1 MRELLDTHVWIW
13 WLTGQ
18 SRLPESERD
27 ALDTMARSGHPP
39 GLSAISLW
47 EAQMLYKRGRLELD
61 PPFSEW
67 LRLAA
72 DPGTVCLLPL
82 DTEVLIALE
91 ELPESFHGDPAD
103 RIIVATA
110 ICHRLRLRTHDRS
123 IRQSQCVNIVD

>member
-1 MRELLDTHVWIW
+1 
-13 WLTGQ
+13 
-18 SRLPESERD
+18 
-27 ALDTMARSGHPP
+27 
-39 GLSAISLW
+39 
-47 EAQMLYKRGRLELD
+47 MLYKRGRLELD